1 MSGHFLHCG
10 KFPLFSCKV
19 FGKEKYLD
27 AALKCGEVVWSHGL
41 LKKGY
46 GICHGV
52 AGNAYTFLSLF
63 KQTGDQKYLHQAI
76 KVGSLDL
83 SYISYHHKIIKLCP
97 PVSYFHKVVSW
108 GNSQK
113 FKMGKKNTFETM

>member
-10 KFPLFSCKV
+10 KFSLFSCKV

-27 AALKCGEVVWSHGL
+27 AALKCGEVVWIHGL

-52 AGNAYTFLSLF
+52 AGNAYTFLCLF
-63 KQTGDQKYLHQAI
+63 KQTGDQKYLYRAI

-83 SYISYHHKIIKLCP
+83 SYISYHH
-97 PVSYFHKVVSW
+97 
-108 GNSQK
+108 
-113 FKMGKKNTFETM
+113 